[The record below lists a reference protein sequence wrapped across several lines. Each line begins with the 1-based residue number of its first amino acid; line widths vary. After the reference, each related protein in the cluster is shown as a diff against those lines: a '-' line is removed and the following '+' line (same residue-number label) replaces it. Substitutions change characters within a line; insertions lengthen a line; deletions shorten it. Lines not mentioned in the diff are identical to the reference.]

1 MRVANVKL
9 AVTKT
14 VRELLFDGYSDPFLT
29 TIKKLKLK
37 NAPPFD
43 RFAWFVGRNGSWSY
57 DGRFEMYTGTKDIT
71 RMGEMTKWN
80 HVKKTRFFRD
90 ECSNVK
96 KIIKYHLKK

>member
-37 NAPPFD
+37 NAPPFE
-43 RFAWFVGRNGSWSY
+43 VCIEY
-57 DGRFEMYTGTKDIT
+57 
-71 RMGEMTKWN
+71 
-80 HVKKTRFFRD
+80 FF
-90 ECSNVK
+90 K
-96 KIIKYHLKK
+96 

>member
-29 TIKKLKLK
+29 TIKKLKLP

-43 RFAWFVGRNGSWSY
+43 VR
-57 DGRFEMYTGTKDIT
+57 
-71 RMGEMTKWN
+71 
-80 HVKKTRFFRD
+80 
-90 ECSNVK
+90 
-96 KIIKYHLKK
+96 IKYFFPRD